1 MYKRTLKTFEEYNLD
16 YELSKTIGTRKTGKN
31 AVSKALKD
39 KYKKM
44 YLDYLLM
51 MDVVNDNS
59 NEGRSERTDVIV
71 SLQRNDFDN
80 DPEKFFE
87 SYTKSKRVYFLT
99 PYKISDLINFK
110 LFKVRG
116 YNIGFAIKQN
126 GDIVLVH
133 NNESN
138 IFGIGDLLIKKAIEH
153 GGTHLDHFDGYL
165 TGFYKR
171 NGFKLNQ
178 NDQFEEEYRP
188 KGWKYERVDIQNPE
202 KSIYAG
208 ELKVSHDDF
217 IEAKIRY
224 ENGKPDVVYRSI

>member
-1 MYKRTLKTFEEYNLD
+1 MYKRNLKTYEEYKLD
-16 YELSKTIGTRKTGKN
+16 YELSKTIGVRKTGKN

-59 NEGRSERTDVIV
+59 NEGRSERNDVIIA
-71 SLQRNDFDN
+71 LQRNDFEN
-80 DPEKFFE
+80 EPEKFFE
-87 SYTKSKRVYFLT
+87 SYTKSKRVSFLT
-99 PYKISDLINFK
+99 PYKLSDLKNFK

-116 YNIGFAIKQN
+116 YNIGFGIKPN
-126 GDIVLVH
+126 GDIILVH
-133 NNESN
+133 NNEN
-138 IFGIGDLLIKKAIEH
+138 VLGIGDLLLQEAIEQ

-165 TGFYKR
+165 TGFYRR
-171 NGFKLNQ
+171 NGFKLKQ
-178 NDQFEEEYRP
+178 NDQFEEEYSP
-188 KGWKYERVDIQNPE
+188 KGWKYERVDIQHPE

-208 ELKVSHDDF
+208 ELTVPYDEF

>member
-1 MYKRTLKTFEEYNLD
+1 MYKRNLKTYEEYKLD

-31 AVSKALKD
+31 AVNKALKD

-59 NEGRSERTDVIV
+59 NEGKSERNDVIV
-71 SLQRNDFDN
+71 ALQRNDFEN
-80 DPEKFFE
+80 DPEKFFN
-87 SYTKSKRVYFLT
+87 SYTASKRVYFLT
-99 PYKISDLINFK
+99 PYKISDLKNFK

-116 YNIGFAIKQN
+116 YNIGFAIKPN
-126 GDIVLVH
+126 GDIILVH
-133 NNESN
+133 NNEN
-138 IFGIGDLLIKKAIEH
+138 VLGIGDLLLQEAIEQ

-171 NGFKLNQ
+171 NGFKLKQ
-178 NDQFEEEYRP
+178 NDQFEEEFRP
-188 KGWKYERVDIQNPE
+188 KGWKYERVDIQHPE

-208 ELKVSHDDF
+208 ELTVPYDEF